1 MKIEPIRYYTNT
13 HPLHRDGIEILF
25 HFNGLP
31 YVKVDD
37 IIQTF
42 SLNKFFEWLDN
53 NYINT
58 VKRKEITIERITKA
72 VCDYTMINKDAVF
85 KKTRKR
91 EVVQARQTIQYL
103 AKVLTKLS
111 LSYIGSN
118 TGEKDHAT
126 VLHSYKTIGNLVDVY
141 PEWRKTIYDIREQLI

>member
-13 HPLHRDGIEILF
+13 HPLYRDGIEILF

-37 IIQTF
+37 LIQTF
-42 SLNKFFEWLDN
+42 SFNKFFEWIECK
-53 NYINT
+53 YINT

-72 VCDYTMINKDAVF
+72 VCDYTLINKDVVF

-91 EVVQARQTIQYL
+91 EILQARQTIQYL
-103 AKVLTKLS
+103 SKLLTKKS
-111 LSYIGSN
+111 LSHIGQN
-118 TGEKDHAT
+118 TGLKDHAT
-126 VLHSYKTIGNLVDVY
+126 VLHSYKTISDLLDIY
-141 PEWRKTIYDIREQLI
+141 PSWRKMIYDIREQLI